1 MILGVDKMKK
11 THNVIKINDSDNVA
25 VALTGIKKGE
35 DVFGIT
41 AKSDVL
47 PSHKI
52 ALKDMGIGENVVKYG
67 NPIGNATA
75 LINRGEFVHTH
86 NLKTSLGGT
95 EEYTYLPTLSATKP
109 PACAHSIF
117 MGYDRKNGLFGI
129 RNEIWIINTVGC
141 VNKIAE
147 RLASAASKK
156 HSGNLSIDGIHTFVH
171 PYGCSQMG
179 EDHVLTQKILKG
191 MVNHPNAAGVLVL
204 GLGCEN
210 NLIKDFKEFI
220 GEFDENRVKFLNTQD
235 VSDEISEGIKILDE
249 LILYASGYKRTPL
262 PVGKLILGLKCGG
275 SDGFS
280 GITANP
286 LVGRL
291 SDKLISFGGSCLLT
305 EVPEMFGA
313 ENLLMNRAVDADVF
327 HKTVKLVNDF
337 KQYYINNNQAVYE
350 NPSPGNKEGG
360 ISTLEEKSLGCT
372 QKGGE
377 SLVVDVLDY
386 GEQVKKPGLNLLQGP
401 GNDIVAVTNLMAA
414 GAHIVLFTTG
424 RGTPLGGAVP
434 TIKIS
439 SNSELSKA
447 KPHWTDFDAG
457 TLLEGK
463 SMDELTD
470 ELFLQVKD
478 IACGKRTKNEENGY
492 REIAIFKN
500 GVTL

>member
-1 MILGVDKMKK
+1 MEK
-11 THNVIKINDSDNVA
+11 THNAIKISDTDNVA
-25 VALTGIKKGE
+25 IALTGIKIDDNVLGVPAKE
-35 DVFGIT
+35 DI
-41 AKSDVL
+41 L
-47 PSHKI
+47 PGHKI
-52 ALKDMGIGENVVKYG
+52 ALTDIDSGEDVIKYG
-67 NPIGNATA
+67 NPIGIATKS
-75 LINRGEFVHTH
+75 ISRGEFVHTH
-86 NLKTSLGGT
+86 NIKTCLEGM
-95 EEYTYLPTLSATKP
+95 EEYAYEPSPPTNKQPNDTQAT
-109 PACAHSIF
+109 F
-117 MGYDRKNGLFGI
+117 MGYERKNGSVGI

-147 RLASAASKK
+147 RLAEAASIK
-156 HSGNLSIDGIHTFVH
+156 HSDNKNIDGIYTFVH

-179 EDHVLTQKILKG
+179 EDHVMTQKILKG

-210 NLIKDFKEFI
+210 NLIKDFREFI
-220 GEFDENRVKFLNTQD
+220 GEYDSNRVKFFNTQD
-235 VSDEISEGIKILDE
+235 VSDEISEGLRILDG
-249 LILYASGYKRTPL
+249 LAMYVSSYKRTIV
-262 PVGKLILGLKCGG
+262 PVSKLVLGLKCGG

-291 SDKLISFGGSCLLT
+291 SDKLISHGGSCLLT
-305 EVPEMFGA
+305 EIPEMFGA
-313 ENLLMNRAVDADVF
+313 ESLIMNRAEDAEVF

-337 KQYYINNNQAVYE
+337 KQYYIDNNQVVYE

-377 SLVVDVLDY
+377 SLVADVLDY
-386 GEQVKKPGLNLLQGP
+386 GEQIKKPGLNLLQGP

-439 SNSELSKA
+439 SNQELA
-447 KPHWTDFDAG
+447 RTKPHWIDFDAG
-457 TLLEGK
+457 SLLENK
-463 SMDELTD
+463 SMNELTD
-470 ELFLQVKD
+470 EFFRLVVE
-478 IACGKRTKNEENGY
+478 IASGKLTKNEENGY

>member
-1 MILGVDKMKK
+1 MMK
-11 THNVIKINDSDNVA
+11 THNAIKINVADNVA
-25 VALTGIKKGE
+25 VALAGIKKGE
-35 DVFGIT
+35 NVFGVT
-41 AKSDVL
+41 ATSNIL
-47 PSHKI
+47 PGHKI
-52 ALKDMGIGENVVKYG
+52 ALIDIESGQNVIKFG
-67 NPIGNATA
+67 NPIGIATT
-75 LINRGEFVHTH
+75 LISQGEFVHTH
-86 NLKTSLGGT
+86 NIKTGLEGL
-95 EEYTYLPTLSATKP
+95 EEYVYSPSPQVTKHLSKSNVT
-109 PACAHSIF
+109 F
-117 MGYDRKNGLFGI
+117 MGYERKNGLVGI

-147 RLASAASKK
+147 RLAEIACKK
-156 HSGNLSIDGIHTFVH
+156 YSGNKNIDGIYTFVH

-179 EDHVLTQKILKG
+179 DDHVLTQKILRG

-220 GEFDENRVKFLNTQD
+220 GECDDDRVKFFNTQD
-235 VSDEISEGIKILDE
+235 VSDEISEGLRILDGLAE
-249 LILYASGYKRTPL
+249 YVSGFRRTPI
-262 PVGKLILGLKCGG
+262 PIGKLVLGLKCGG

-280 GITANP
+280 GVTANP

-291 SDKLISFGGSCLLT
+291 SGKLISHGGACLLT

-313 ENLLMNRAVDADVF
+313 ETLLMNRAVDADVF
-327 HKTVKLVNDF
+327 HKITELVNNF
-337 KQYYINNNQAVYE
+337 KQYYIDNNQVVYE

-372 QKGGE
+372 QKGGD
-377 SLVVDVLDY
+377 SPIVDVLDY
-386 GEQVKKPGLNLLQGP
+386 GEQVTKPGLSLLQGP
-401 GNDIVAVTNLMAA
+401 GNDMVAVTNLVAA

-439 SNSELSKA
+439 SNQKLA
-447 KPHWTDFDAG
+447 RTKPHWIDFDAG
-457 TLLEGK
+457 VLLEGK
-463 SMDELTD
+463 CIEELSE
-470 ELFLQVKD
+470 ELKQLILEV
-478 IACGKRTKNEENGY
+478 ASGKRTNNEENGY